1 MKKDL
6 FKELFESVKQGAAIM
21 KGAIKP
27 SRTFK
32 FPESEVRKIRKQY
45 GLSQDKFATLMGISV
60 ATLRNW
66 EQGRRKPEG
75 PARVLLRVAAT
86 HPGALL
92 DIASNKGRENRI
104 GKSLLR
110 TRVSPRR

>member
-1 MKKDL
+1 MKKEL
-6 FKELFESVKQGAAIM
+6 FKELLESVKQGGAIM
-21 KGAIKP
+21 KGALKP
-27 SRTFK
+27 QRSFD
-32 FPESEVRKIRKQY
+32 FPESTVRKIRERY

-86 HPGALL
+86 HPDALI
-92 DIASNKGRENRI
+92 DII
-104 GKSLLR
+104 GSKKIR
-110 TRVSPRR
+110 KHA

>member
-1 MKKDL
+1 MK
-6 FKELFESVKQGAAIM
+6 KELFEELLESVKQGAAIM
-21 KGAIKP
+21 KGRMKP
-27 SRTFK
+27 VRTFE
-32 FPESEVRKIRKQY
+32 FAESEVRKIREQY

-86 HPGALL
+86 HPDALL
-92 DIASNKGRENRI
+92 NIIANKKAR
-104 GKSLLR
+104 KQ
-110 TRVSPRR
+110 V